1 MKLNSILLLI
11 VASLLSCSKD
21 CNHDAED
28 RLEQWLE
35 NEPVDYAYTV
45 SKSAFI
51 SPAYT
56 GPYRFEVR
64 DNQTDTIY
72 FDIENTN
79 FEPENLFEGWDDFEQ
94 VKEFSTGF
102 EIANLFESIIN
113 TSSGNRCEVEYD
125 EEHFYPSVFRIKSDP
140 EISDSGITIR
150 VSNFQ
155 ILE

>member
-1 MKLNSILLLI
+1 
-11 VASLLSCSKD
+11 
-21 CNHDAED
+21 
-28 RLEQWLE
+28 LEQWLE

-102 EIANLFESIIN
+102 EIANLFES
-113 TSSGNRCEVEYD
+113 CEPYRTTFKLLDDGREYLIV
-125 EEHFYPSVFRIKSDP
+125 HLIKSTVINIQSLQAITSYGFIYVAISFYLSKVSYSP
-140 EISDSGITIR
+140 E
-150 VSNFQ
+150 
-155 ILE
+155 